1 MNLSVRKSFQF
12 RIYPTKSQLRK
23 MESTL
28 EGCRYVF
35 NQTLALRKDAW
46 EKDKENI
53 TLYECNSQ
61 LTIWKDFKED
71 LYDIHSQVL
80 QNAQQRVDLA
90 FKAFFRRCKAGENPG
105 YPRFK
110 GKGRYDSFTFPQ
122 SGFKLKGSKLTLS
135 KIGDIKI
142 INHRE
147 IEGKIKTLT
156 IRKTSTG
163 KWFACFSCEIEKDV
177 VTQPIDNSIG
187 IDLGLSTFAT
197 FSNGESIPRQRFFK
211 EYEKKL
217 AKASRKRELQE
228 KGSKARSKAKLVES
242 KIHERVANLRKDFAH
257 KHSLKLVRSFDL
269 ICLEDL
275 SIKSMQ
281 EGDKKNIRKGIADV
295 AWNQFIQFTQYKA
308 ASAGKRVILV
318 NPKNTT
324 KECSRCGCIVPK
336 ELSERTHSCSCGLV
350 LDRDLN
356 AAINIL
362 RRGLASLAKA

>member
-12 RIYPTKSQLRK
+12 RLYPTKSQLRK
-23 MESTL
+23 LESTL

-61 LTIWKDFKED
+61 LTMWKYFKED

-80 QNAQQRVDLA
+80 QNTQQRVDLA

-122 SGFKLKGSKLTLS
+122 AGFKLKGNKLSLS

-156 IRKTSTG
+156 IRRTSTG
-163 KWFACFSCEIEKDV
+163 KWFACFSCEIEKGIV
-177 VTQPIDNSIG
+177 HQPVDKSIG

-211 EYEKKL
+211 EYEDRL
-217 AKASRKRELQE
+217 ARASRKRAALE
-228 KGSKARSKAKLVES
+228 KGSKARNKARLVES

-257 KHSLKLVRSFDL
+257 KQSLKLVNEFDL

-295 AWNQFIQFTQYKA
+295 AWNQFVQFTQYKA
-308 ASAGKRVILV
+308 ESAGKRVVLV

>member
-12 RIYPTKSQLRK
+12 RLYPTKSQLRK

-53 TLYECNSQ
+53 TLYECSSH
-61 LTIWKDFKED
+61 LTIWKDFKEE

-122 SGFKLKGSKLTLS
+122 AGFKLKGNKLSLS
-135 KIGDIKI
+135 KIGDIKV

-163 KWFACFSCEIEKDV
+163 KWFACFSCEVEREIAE
-177 VTQPIDNSIG
+177 QPIDKSIG

-211 EYEKKL
+211 KYEDKL
-217 AKASRKRELQE
+217 ARASRKRVALER
-228 KGSKARSKAKLVES
+228 GSKARNKARLVES

-257 KHSLKLVRSFDL
+257 KQSLNLVKNFDL

-295 AWNQFIQFTQYKA
+295 AWNQFVQFTQYKA
-308 ASAGKRVILV
+308 ASAGKRVVLV

-362 RRGLASLAKA
+362 RRGLTSLAKA